1 MTKLR
6 TLFAA
11 FAALS
16 LSALLSAEAAWTY
29 DSSAK
34 TLTSA
39 DGTVVLNNVFNW
51 KNKEL
56 TIGDNGKRSD
66 LTVID
71 FSDGVADG
79 YAVKS
84 FVGKNTGKTEEDA
97 AFDNCDNLTTV
108 ITGDDLTSIG
118 ERAFDDCDALK
129 SVHIGKNCKEIGWG
143 AFRNA
148 KGPMQITFEE
158 GSALT
163 TIGDNAFS
171 GCKGLVSI
179 DFSNCA
185 KLATIKGSAFSG
197 CTSLAGL
204 DFSNCPLL
212 TTIGGSAFK
221 GCSSLATFVLP
232 QNCPVTVIEAETFLE
247 CTSLTA
253 VDFTVCPNLTTIKE
267 KAFRKNKALAR
278 LDLPASLTTL
288 PIRSINMHRSLAED
302 AAMLHVWF
310 RSCPISN
317 ARTANP
323 FGEMF
328 GGSKDYTVTETDM
341 ANASVTIHVPLAQA
355 TAGTPNWNTWAGDW
369 KSLAAA
375 SGVWNTDSTKPVLS
389 IPASTAET
397 TLWVTDKAKTGVEW
411 DDAAVIVAVWEDP
424 VQVEVSGPQFT
435 GAFVRRDYTTAQLTA
450 MVTSYD
456 TDAADHVA
464 LTVTLY
470 SDAAHTTPVAAIS
483 HDVSA
488 LGAATAFDFTG
499 LAEDTTYYA
508 VLSGVDSN
516 GNTGDDVDLGSFRTK
531 WEDVAW
537 TYYSDKGTL
546 EKGWIVV
553 SNVTANGTALYVA
566 KNSNNGDPE
575 LPDLDFTG
583 GIRDGYELVSVGQE
597 AFAHCTA
604 LTNVVLPATV
614 TTVGQDAFRYDTA
627 LLSFAALGPVSIGSN
642 CFYDNDTITNVFLPN
657 VVALNFRCFQTCE
670 AIQTLGSDLSSLR
683 SIGQEALSNCRALP
697 GDFVMTNLTSIGTWL
712 FNGSSKIT
720 SVVFGE
726 GVTQIPVNT
735 FMSCNALTNVTVKGE
750 LTKIDGGAFCNHG
763 PYNSHC
769 SMPGHLNIYLT
780 NVPDTLGNPF
790 GAQYWATMSGIDAA
804 DSTIVVHLPY
814 YNGLLDGK
822 NASDGTTEKFAA
834 WAKAWQQETLESIV
848 ARGCPATTFELP
860 QVKSGSGQWRNDT
873 TGANTAAYVVRLA
886 YYTDPEKKTA
896 GLSIIVR

>member
-1 MTKLR
+1 MKRFL
-6 TLFAA
+6 TLL
-11 FAALS
+11 ALC
-16 LSALLSAEAAWTY
+16 ALALPASAAWTY
-29 DSSAK
+29 DSSAM

-39 DGTVVLNNVFNW
+39 DGSVVLNNVKVW
-51 KNKEL
+51 SGKQL
-56 TIGDNGKRSD
+56 TIGDNGGRAD
-66 LTVID
+66 LTVVD
-71 FSDGVADG
+71 LSDGVADG
-79 YAVKS
+79 WTIRSIAGKS
-84 FVGKNTGKTEEDA
+84 GDATMDA
-97 AFDNCDNLTTV
+97 AFDDCDNLTTV
-108 ITGDDLTSIG
+108 VTGDELLDIG
-118 ERAFDDCDALK
+118 ERAFDGCDALQT
-129 SVHIGKNCKEIGWG
+129 VHIGKNCTSLGWG

-148 KGPMQITFEE
+148 KGPMQVTFEE

-171 GCKGLVSI
+171 GCTGLVSI

-204 DFSNCPLL
+204 DFSPCPLL
-212 TTIGGSAFK
+212 TTIGEKAFFNCSALTTFAFAADCPLTSLPK
-221 GCSSLATFVLP
+221 QVFEGCSA
-232 QNCPVTVIEAETFLE
+232 
-247 CTSLTA
+247 LTA
-253 VDFTVCPNLTTIKE
+253 VDLSVCSNLTSIAE
-267 KAFRKNKALAR
+267 KTFLGNKALAR
-278 LDLPASLTTL
+278 VDLPASLATL
-288 PIRSINMHRSLAED
+288 PIRAFDKHRSLAEG

-310 RSCPISN
+310 RSCPISD

-328 GGSKDYTVTETDM
+328 GSSKDYTVTETDM

-369 KSLAAA
+369 KSLADA
-375 SGVWNTDSTKPVLS
+375 SGVCNTDSTKPVLS
-389 IPASTAET
+389 IPASADET

-411 DDAAVIVAVWEDP
+411 DDAAVIVSVWEDP

-435 GAFVRRDYTTAQLTA
+435 GVFVRRDYTTAQFTA
-450 MVTSYD
+450 TVTTYD
-456 TDAADHVA
+456 TGAADHVD

-470 SDAAHTTPVAAIS
+470 SDAAHTTPVAAVS

-488 LGAATAFDFTG
+488 LGVATAFDFTG
-499 LAEDTTYYA
+499 LAEDSTYYA

-537 TYYSDKGTL
+537 TYYPDKSTL

-553 SNVTANGTALYVA
+553 SNVTASGTSLSIA

-583 GIRDGYELVSVGQE
+583 GIRDGYELVSVGE
-597 AFAHCTA
+597 GAFANCTA

-614 TTVGQDAFRYDTA
+614 TTISGDAFRYDTA
-627 LLSFAALGPVSIGSN
+627 LLSFAAPGPVSIGSN
-642 CFYDNDTITNVFLPN
+642 CFYDNDTITNVSIPN
-657 VVALNFRCFQTCE
+657 VVSIGHKCFQTCE
-670 AIQTLGSDLSSLR
+670 AIRTLGTDLSSLR
-683 SIGQEALSNCRALP
+683 SISQEGLSNCKALV

-720 SVVFGE
+720 SVVLGE

-735 FMSCNALTNVTVKGE
+735 FQGCDALTNVTVKGE
-750 LTKIDGGAFCNHG
+750 LTKIDSGAFGSHG

-769 SMPGHLNIYLT
+769 SAPGHLNIYLT

-790 GAQYWATMSGIDAA
+790 GAQYWNGNMAGIDAA
-804 DSTIVVHLPY
+804 ASTIVVHLPY

-886 YYTDPEKKTA
+886 YYTDPNQQNAATILLIK
-896 GLSIIVR
+896 

>member
-11 FAALS
+11 FAAFS
-16 LSALLSAEAAWTY
+16 LSALLPADAAWTY

-34 TLTSA
+34 TLTSV

-108 ITGDDLTSIG
+108 VTGDDLTSIG
-118 ERAFDDCDALK
+118 ERAFDGCDALQT
-129 SVHIGKNCKEIGWG
+129 VHIGKNCTSLGWG

-148 KGPMQITFEE
+148 KGPMRITFEE
-158 GSALT
+158 GSALA
-163 TIGDNAFS
+163 TISSGAFS
-171 GCKGLVSI
+171 GCTSLRSI

-185 KLATIKGSAFSG
+185 KLATISSDAFNG
-197 CTSLAGL
+197 
-204 DFSNCPLL
+204 
-212 TTIGGSAFK
+212 
-221 GCSSLATFVLP
+221 
-232 QNCPVTVIEAETFLE
+232 

-253 VDFTVCPNLTTIKE
+253 LDFSSCTLLKSVGE
-267 KAFRKNKALAR
+267 KAFYNCSALATFAFPADCPLTSLPKQVFEGCSALTAVDLSVCSNLTSLTEKTFLGNKALAR
-278 LDLPASLTTL
+278 VDLPASLTTL
-288 PIRSINMHRSLAED
+288 PIRAFNKHRSLAEG

-341 ANASVTIHVPLAQA
+341 ENASVTIHVPLAQA

-369 KSLAAA
+369 KALADA
-375 SGVWNTDSTKPVLS
+375 SGVWNTDSTKSVLS

-411 DDAAVIVAVWEDP
+411 DDAAVIVSVWEDP

-435 GAFVRRDYTTAQLTA
+435 GAFARRDYTTAQFTA
-450 MVTSYD
+450 MVTTYD

-683 SIGQEALSNCRALP
+683 SIGQEALSNCKALP

-726 GVTQIPVNT
+726 GVTQILVNT
-735 FMSCNALTNVTVKGE
+735 FPGCDALTNVTVKGE
-750 LTKIDGGAFCNHG
+750 LTKIEGGAFGSHG
-763 PYNSHC
+763 PYKNHC
-769 SMPGHLNIYLT
+769 STPGHLNIYLT
-780 NVPDTLGNPF
+780 NVPTTLGNPF

-804 DSTIVVHLPY
+804 DSTIVVHIPY
-814 YNGLLDGK
+814 YNGVLEEAD
-822 NASDGTTEKFAA
+822 ATDGTTEKFAA
-834 WAKAWQQETLESIV
+834 WAKAWQSETLESIV

-860 QVKSGSGQWRNDT
+860 AAKKDSGQWRNDVNYNE
-873 TGANTAAYVVRLA
+873 GAYVVRLA
-886 YYTDPEKKTA
+886 YYTDPDKKAA